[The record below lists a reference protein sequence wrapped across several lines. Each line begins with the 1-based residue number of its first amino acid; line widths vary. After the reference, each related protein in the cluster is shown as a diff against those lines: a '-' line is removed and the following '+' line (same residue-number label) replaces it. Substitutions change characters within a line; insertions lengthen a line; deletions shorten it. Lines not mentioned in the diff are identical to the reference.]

1 MSSTLTDHPGHGSE
15 LLSQNMKQENSLGG
29 FWSLFVTQF
38 QGAFSDNLFKWL
50 VIFTVWTLYPSEEV
64 QNAMVALIG
73 AIFAVPFILFSM
85 AGGYLADRY
94 SKRTVAIG
102 TKVAEVGTMVLGLI
116 GLALVHIP
124 ILLTAVLLMST
135 QSAFFGPT
143 KYGLL
148 PEILPKERLSWGNG
162 ILSLGTFAAAI
173 LGLLIAG
180 FLSSQFSGRPWW
192 SGVVLVAL
200 ALIGLATSLGISRVP
215 PAAPGKRFRW
225 NMIAEF
231 WAQVRVIGRQRVLF
245 LAVLGSIYFW
255 FLAGLLQLNIFFFGK
270 LVYQF
275 DDMASSYLQATLAVG
290 IGLGS
295 VAAGYLSGNKIE
307 YGLVPLGAAG
317 LAVFGLIPFFDLSAT
332 AFAVNL
338 GFLGFSA
345 GFYYVPIMALI
356 QRLPAPEEKG
366 MVLGASAVL
375 SFVGLLFASG
385 VFYLLRGPAG
395 MNPQQI
401 FLAGSIMTLSGTAYL
416 LWLLPDALMRFLI
429 WMLTHT
435 FYRVHV
441 KGRDNIPAKGG
452 VLFVSNHLSMADA
465 FFLIGSTDRHIRF
478 LIYKGQYEKWWV
490 KPIARMLRSIPISAE
505 VRPREMIKSLQEAT
519 NWIKEGQAV
528 CIFAEGQITRIGQMM
543 PFRKGM
549 NRIMKGVDAPII
561 PVHLDN
567 VWGSIFS
574 FEKGRFYSK
583 MPRQIP
589 YPITVS
595 YGPPMPADT
604 RPYEVRQVVTELGA
618 SAWEQRKSRTKPL
631 HRAFVRTARSS
642 PFRFAMCDSTS
653 PRLNFISALTKT
665 IYLGRRLKRIWGGQK
680 MVGILLPPSVPG
692 ALVNF
697 AALLMGKVPVN
708 LNYTLSKNALA
719 SCIEQCDLKNVLT
732 SKKFLD
738 HLKLKVSV
746 RTVLLEDVAGQP
758 GALEKASAAIAA
770 CLFPVAVIEK
780 WLGREEEVKPDDLA
794 TVIFSSGS
802 TGEPKGVRLSHF
814 NIVSNI
820 EQLGQI
826 FAFGGK
832 DRFLGVLPFFH
843 SFGFTGTLGAP
854 AVLGVGVAYHVN
866 PLDARVIGE
875 LVRENE
881 VTFLL
886 ATPTFLQIYMRG
898 CQPEQFGSIQ
908 FAMVGAEKLP
918 ERLAVAFEDRFGLR
932 PMEAYGCTECSPAV
946 TVNSRDF
953 RAAGFRQVGGKRGT
967 IGHPLPGISVRIID
981 LDSGEELPAGKAG
994 MMLVKGPN
1002 VMLGYLG
1009 MPEKT
1014 ADVLQ
1019 DGWYTTG
1026 DIAAIDEDGF
1036 VTITDRLS
1044 RFSKIGGEMVPHIK
1058 VEEMLHELAAATEQ
1072 TFAVTGLP
1080 DEKKGEK
1087 LVVLHTMETNALAA
1101 AVRKLGS
1108 VELPNLW
1115 KPRKDQFLYV
1125 DQLPY
1130 LGTGKLDLRRVRE
1143 LAAQGL
1149 S

>member
-1 MSSTLTDHPGHGSE
+1 MSTTLTDPVHGSDP
-15 LLSQNMKQENSLGG
+15 LSRNIKKANSLGG

-50 VIFTVWTLYPSEEV
+50 VIFTAWTLYPNEEV
-64 QNAMVALIG
+64 QNALVALIG

-85 AGGYLADRY
+85 PGGYLADRY

-102 TKVAEVGTMVLGLI
+102 TKVAEVGTMILGLI

-124 ILLTAVLLMST
+124 LLLTVVLLMSS

-162 ILSLGTFAAAI
+162 ILSLGTFAASI

-180 FLSSQFSGRPWW
+180 FLSTQFSGRPWG

-215 PAAPGKRFRW
+215 PADPGKQFRW
-225 NMIAEF
+225 NMFAEF
-231 WAQVRVIGRQRVLF
+231 WSQVRVIGRKRVLF

-295 VAAGYLSGNKIE
+295 AAAGYLSGNKIE

-317 LAVFGLIPFFDLSAT
+317 LAVFGLVPFFDPSPT

-338 GFLGFSA
+338 GFLGFFA

-375 SFVGLLFASG
+375 SFAGLLLASG
-385 VFYLLRGPAG
+385 VFYLFRGPGG

-401 FLAGSIMTLSGTAYL
+401 FLAGSVMTLAGTAYL

-441 KGRDNIPAKGG
+441 QGRENIPAKGG

-465 FFLIGSTDRHIRF
+465 FFLIASNDRQIRF
-478 LIYKGQYEKWWV
+478 LIYRGQYEKWWV
-490 KPIARMLRSIPISAE
+490 KPIARMLRSIPVSAE

-519 NWIKEGQAV
+519 NWIKEGHAV

-549 NRIMKGVDAPII
+549 NKIMKGVDAPII

-574 FEKGRFYSK
+574 FERGRFFSK
-583 MPRQIP
+583 MPREIP
-589 YPITVS
+589 YPVTVS
-595 YGPPMPADT
+595 YGTPMPPDT
-604 RPYEVRQVVTELGA
+604 RPYDVRQVVGELGA
-618 SAWEQRKSRTKPL
+618 SAWEQRKSRMQPL
-631 HRAFVRTARSS
+631 HRSFVKTARSS
-642 PFRFAMCDSTS
+642 PFRFAMTDSTS
-653 PRLNFISALTKT
+653 PGLNFISALMKT
-665 IYLGRRLKRIWGGQK
+665 IYLGRRLKRVWGGEK

-708 LNYTLSKNALA
+708 LNYTLSEEALA

-732 SKKFLD
+732 SQKFLD
-738 HLKLKVSV
+738 HLKLNVSV
-746 RTVLLEDVAGQP
+746 ETVLLEDVVGHP
-758 GALEKASAAIAA
+758 DVFEKVSSMIAA
-770 CLFPVAVIEK
+770 CLFPVSVIEK
-780 WLGREEEVKPDDLA
+780 WLGRENEIGPDDLA

-802 TGEPKGVRLSHF
+802 TGEPKGVLLSHF

-843 SFGFTGTLGAP
+843 SFGFTGTLAAP
-854 AVLGVGVAYHVN
+854 AVLGVGVAYHAN
-866 PLDARVIGE
+866 PLEARVVGE

-886 ATPTFLQIYMRG
+886 ATPTLLQLYMRG
-898 CQPEQFGSIQ
+898 CQPEQFGSIE

-918 ERLAVAFEDRFGLR
+918 ERLSVAFEDRFGIR

-946 TVNSRDF
+946 TVNARDF

-967 IGHPLPGISVRIID
+967 IGHPLPGIGLRIVD
-981 LDSGEELPAGKAG
+981 PETGEELPTGRSG

-1002 VMLGYLG
+1002 VMRGYLG

-1014 ADVLQ
+1014 AEVLR

-1044 RFSKIGGEMVPHIK
+1044 RFSKVGGEMVPHIK

-1087 LVVLHTMETNALAA
+1087 LAVLHTMETDALT
-1101 AVRKLGS
+1101 VVLGKLAS
-1108 VELPNLW
+1108 HELPNLW
-1115 KPRKDQFLYV
+1115 KPRKDQFVYV
-1125 DQLPY
+1125 ERLPY
-1130 LGTGKLDLRRVRE
+1130 LGTGKLDLRKVRE
-1143 LAAQGL
+1143 VAAQGL